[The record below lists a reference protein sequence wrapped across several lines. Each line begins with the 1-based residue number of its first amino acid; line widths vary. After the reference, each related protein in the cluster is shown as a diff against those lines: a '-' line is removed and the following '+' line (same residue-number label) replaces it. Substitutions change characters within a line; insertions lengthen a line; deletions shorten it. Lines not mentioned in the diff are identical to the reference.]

1 MVHEWKSAELLP
13 TAHTTHRS
21 ASSNMLI
28 MGAEAGAPLMRVPL
42 ATPAMPSANKR
53 EAHRRMFRMAED
65 DRAPA
70 ESASSRNFSDV
81 ALGRLAE
88 SARALNVK
96 FDLRVGD
103 ATQYKFRMWFSSGIV
118 VPHDSA
124 PICRPL
130 PLIVS
135 QLRERNVGTGRPL
148 DKGTQYGIRQFLL
161 VAATKS
167 IGLYKNSYIRH
178 NLNY

>member
-70 ESASSRNFSDV
+70 ESASSRNFFDV

-96 FDLRVGD
+96 LDLRVGE
-103 ATQYKFRMWFSSGIV
+103 ATQYKFEPARA
-118 VPHDSA
+118 D
-124 PICRPL
+124 
-130 PLIVS
+130 LIV
-135 QLRERNVGTGRPL
+135 LFHHL
-148 DKGTQYGIRQFLL
+148 DRSLFPKI
-161 VAATKS
+161 VS
-167 IGLYKNSYIRH
+167 V
-178 NLNY
+178 LN